1 MYYEK
6 SYYLKTHYL
15 IWKIN
20 GKHHYFSWSTCAVSS
35 FKCVIP
41 CVAATLR
48 KNLYYMC
55 TLKAYWEF
63 NAEKGM
69 VSNVGRFCTVLLFT
83 LAVQENKTNS
93 EQIFCQ
99 MLQSCCLTMC
109 YKKKKRPL
117 WENYNNSMGRL
128 KNISHSTDLCF
139 TWANM
144 EFFNSGAHKHVL
156 ILFLS

>member
-41 CVAATLR
+41 CVAAILR
-48 KNLYYMC
+48 KKNLYYMC

-63 NAEKGM
+63 KAEKGW
-69 VSNVGRFCTVLLFT
+69 FCTVLVFN
-83 LAVQENKTNS
+83 LALQGNKTNS
-93 EQIFCQ
+93 E
-99 MLQSCCLTMC
+99 
-109 YKKKKRPL
+109 
-117 WENYNNSMGRL
+117 
-128 KNISHSTDLCF
+128 
-139 TWANM
+139 
-144 EFFNSGAHKHVL
+144 
-156 ILFLS
+156 